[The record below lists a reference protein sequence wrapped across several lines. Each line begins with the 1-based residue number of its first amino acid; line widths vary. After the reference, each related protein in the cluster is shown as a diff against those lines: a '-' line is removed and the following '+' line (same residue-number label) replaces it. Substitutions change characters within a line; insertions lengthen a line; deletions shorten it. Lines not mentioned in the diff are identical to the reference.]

1 VDDEL
6 EVIREKMKDTQDSLA
21 TKIEELESQIRNT
34 VESATETVTSA
45 VDGAKEV
52 VSSVTEGA
60 KEVVDKVTETVENV
74 KESLSIRRYVEEY
87 PWASLGVAAAA
98 GFIAA
103 QLLPA
108 TRSTSGDYEE
118 ALPPASSGSY
128 YPPSPQASS
137 YQPRSSE
144 RPSAE
149 ESKTWGAVHDVWNT
163 AVSTVEGLAV
173 GTLMSAVKNLVQR
186 SIPQQWKDEVTRMI
200 DEATTK
206 LGGKVMQGNPLEE
219 LLGRKENGAETEG
232 APMHQPSGQGSRM

>member
-21 TKIEELESQIRNT
+21 AKIEELETQIRDT

-74 KESLSIRRYVEEY
+74 KESLSVSRYVEQY
-87 PWASLGVAAAA
+87 PWASLGLATAA
-98 GFIAA
+98 GFLVA
-103 QLLPA
+103 QFLPS
-108 TRSTSGDYEE
+108 RRRTSGDYSE

-128 YPPSPQASS
+128 RQPSTQASS
-137 YQPRSSE
+137 YQPSSSA
-144 RPSAE
+144 RPSE
-149 ESKTWGAVHDVWNT
+149 PESKTWSAVNDVWST

-173 GTLMSAVKNLVQR
+173 GTLMSAVKNLVEQAV
-186 SIPQQWKDEVTRMI
+186 PQQWKNELTRMI

-206 LGGKVMQGNPLEE
+206 MGGKVMQGNPLEE
-219 LLGRKENGAETEG
+219 LFGRKENGADTG
-232 APMHQPSGQGSRM
+232 GSPVHQPTGQGSRT